1 VKAAIKRFDEGTWKR
16 DLTLP
21 SSSARKTTV
30 ISKLSSVAQEL
41 PDLANVSVHQIGRDQ
56 EGFTQFYQ
64 KINPAQFNSRK
75 KGEPS

>member
-1 VKAAIKRFDEGTWKR
+1 METRFNSS
-16 DLTLP
+16 

-41 PDLANVSVHQIGRDQ
+41 PDSATFPFIKSADQ

-64 KINPAQFNSRK
+64 KLILPNSTAGKRENPHDDAS
-75 KGEPS
+75 